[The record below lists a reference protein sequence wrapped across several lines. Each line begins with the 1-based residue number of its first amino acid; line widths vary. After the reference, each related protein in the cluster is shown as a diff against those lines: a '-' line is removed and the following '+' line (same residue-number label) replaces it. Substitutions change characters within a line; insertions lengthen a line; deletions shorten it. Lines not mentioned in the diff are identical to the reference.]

1 MIENDRPIGG
11 PSPDEAAVPEAEA
24 STSARSLESDADALS
39 EPVSPPATRKEA
51 RERDRAA
58 ATRRRSAASR
68 PPALP
73 ASSGAGS
80 NDTDASGPASK
91 RPPKVTVV
99 GVLGELLITAGV
111 VVMLFL
117 GWYVWLDDLISGSEQ
132 QAAGVEVQEQFQQ
145 EWERSEALTER
156 PAVDNGEPIVAEPA
170 AAGEVFATLY
180 VPRFGADYVRPIAG
194 GIDLRTVLN
203 NRQIGIGHYEQTQMP
218 GEMGN
223 FAIAAH
229 RTTFGAP
236 FADIGEL
243 RVGDMIYVETAD
255 GWYEYGFR
263 GLEYVWPSYVS
274 VLEPVPREPEVEAT
288 DRFLTM
294 TSCNPRFSSAERI
307 IAYAVMEN
315 WYPRAGGPPAALST
329 LVEAAGS

>member
-1 MIENDRPIGG
+1 MIENGRPHDGL
-11 PSPDEAAVPEAEA
+11 SPDEAAGPGVEPEA
-24 STSARSLESDADALS
+24 SVPLS
-39 EPVSPPATRKEA
+39 RKEA
-51 RERDRAA
+51 RERERA
-58 ATRRRSAASR
+58 
-68 PPALP
+68 
-73 ASSGAGS
+73 
-80 NDTDASGPASK
+80 ASK
-91 RPPKVTVV
+91 RARSSEAPASEQKSPEVGSTDAAPAKAAPKITVV

-117 GWYVWLDDLISGSEQ
+117 GWYVWLDDIISGTEQ
-132 QAAGVEVQEQFQQ
+132 QAAGVEVQQQLQQ
-145 EWERSEALTER
+145 EWERAEAITER
-156 PAVDNGEPIVAEPA
+156 PAVDNGEPVVAEPA
-170 AAGEVFATLY
+170 AAGEVFGTLI
-180 VPRFGADYVRPIAG
+180 VPRFGADWVRPIAG
-194 GIDLRTVLN
+194 GIDLSTVLN
-203 NRQIGIGHYEQTQMP
+203 NRQIGVGHYLDTQMP

-236 FADIGEL
+236 FANIAEL

-263 GLEYVWPSYVS
+263 GLEYVWPTYVS
-274 VLEPVPREPEVEAT
+274 VLEPVPREPSVEAT

-315 WYPRAGGPPAALST
+315 WYPRAEGPPAAISG

>member
-1 MIENDRPIGG
+1 MIENDRPGDG
-11 PSPDEAAVPEAEA
+11 LSPDEAAGPGDAISSSATSPSSAPVPDAAPLTRREARD
-24 STSARSLESDADALS
+24 RSLADT
-39 EPVSPPATRKEA
+39 VR
-51 RERDRAA
+51 
-58 ATRRRSAASR
+58 
-68 PPALP
+68 
-73 ASSGAGS
+73 SGAG
-80 NDTDASGPASK
+80 TPRASAPAK
-91 RPPKVTVV
+91 ITVV

-117 GWYVWLDDLISGSEQ
+117 GWYVWLDDLISGTEQ
-132 QAAGVEVQEQFQQ
+132 QAAGVVVQQQLQQ
-145 EWERSEALTER
+145 EWERSEAITDR
-156 PAVDNGEPIVAEPA
+156 PAIDNGEPVVAEPA
-170 AAGEVFATLY
+170 ADGEVFATLI
-180 VPRFGADYVRPIAG
+180 VPRFGADWVRPIAG

-203 NRQIGIGHYEQTQMP
+203 NRQIGVGHYPDTQMP
-218 GEMGN
+218 GEIGN

-236 FADIGEL
+236 FAEIAEL
-243 RVGDMIYVETAD
+243 RVGDLIYVETAD

-263 GLEYVWPSYVS
+263 GLEYVWPTYVS
-274 VLEPVPREPEVEAT
+274 VLEPVPREPSVEAT

-315 WYPRAGGPPAALST
+315 WYPRAGGPPAAISG

>member
-1 MIENDRPIGG
+1 MIENDRPDNGL
-11 PSPDEAAVPEAEA
+11 SPDEAEGPRVEAE
-24 STSARSLESDADALS
+24 SSAPSS
-39 EPVSPPATRKEA
+39 RKEA
-51 RERDRAA
+51 REREKAA
-58 ATRRRSAASR
+58 AKRTRLISPRSTSAAVTNAAVTNPTPTTAAAIDSDSTAE
-68 PPALP
+68 PPTKA
-73 ASSGAGS
+73 A
-80 NDTDASGPASK
+80 
-91 RPPKVTVV
+91 PKVTVV

-117 GWYVWLDDLISGSEQ
+117 GWYVWLDDIISGTEQ
-132 QAAGVEVQEQFQQ
+132 QAAGVEVQQQLQQ
-145 EWERSEALTER
+145 EWERSEAVTER
-156 PAVDNGEPIVAEPA
+156 PVIDNGEPIVAEPA
-170 AAGEVFATLY
+170 AEGEVFATLI
-180 VPRFGADYVRPIAG
+180 VPRFGADWVRPIAG
-194 GIDLRTVLN
+194 VIDLSTVLN
-203 NRQIGIGHYEQTQMP
+203 NRQIGVGHYLDTQMP

-236 FADIGEL
+236 FAEIAEL
-243 RVGDMIYVETAD
+243 RVGDLIYVETAD

-263 GLEYVWPSYVS
+263 GLEYVWPTYVS
-274 VLEPVPREPEVEAT
+274 VLEPVPREPSVEAT

-315 WYPRAGGPPAALST
+315 WYPRAGGPPAAISG

>member
-1 MIENDRPIGG
+1 MIENDQPGDG
-11 PSPDEAAVPEAEA
+11 LSPDEAAGPGDVISSSA
-24 STSARSLESDADALS
+24 TSPSSAPAPDAAPL
-39 EPVSPPATRKEA
+39 TRREA
-51 RERDRAA
+51 RERSLAD
-58 ATRRRSAASR
+58 
-68 PPALP
+68 PAR
-73 ASSGAGS
+73 SGAGPAR
-80 NDTDASGPASK
+80 ASAPAK
-91 RPPKVTVV
+91 ITVV

-117 GWYVWLDDLISGSEQ
+117 GWYVWLDDLISGTEQ
-132 QAAGVEVQEQFQQ
+132 QAAGVEVQQQLQQ
-145 EWERSEALTER
+145 EWERSEGITDR
-156 PAVDNGEPIVAEPA
+156 PAIDNGEPVVAEPPA
-170 AAGEVFATLY
+170 DGEVFATLI
-180 VPRFGADYVRPIAG
+180 VPRFGADWVRPIAG

-203 NRQIGIGHYEQTQMP
+203 NRQIGVGHYPDTQMP

-236 FADIGEL
+236 FAEIAEL
-243 RVGDMIYVETAD
+243 RVGDLIYVETAD

-263 GLEYVWPSYVS
+263 GLEYVWPTYVS
-274 VLEPVPREPEVEAT
+274 VLEPVPREPSVEAT

-315 WYPRAGGPPAALST
+315 WYPRADGPPAAISG

>member
-1 MIENDRPIGG
+1 MTENEGPVDEVSSGRVDGDRA
-11 PSPDEAAVPEAEA
+11 EVPQ
-24 STSARSLESDADALS
+24 LS
-39 EPVSPPATRKEA
+39 RREA
-51 RERDRAA
+51 RLSRA
-58 ATRRRSAASR
+58 RRPSR
-68 PPALP
+68 APVPITA
-73 ASSGAGS
+73 
-80 NDTDASGPASK
+80 
-91 RPPKVTVV
+91 V

-117 GWYVWLDDLISGSEQ
+117 GWYVWLDDIVSGTEQ
-132 QAAGVEVQEQFQQ
+132 QAAGVEVQQQLQQ
-145 EWERSEALTER
+145 EWERADAVTER
-156 PAVDNGEPIVAEPA
+156 TAIDNGEPVVAEPA
-170 AAGEVFATLY
+170 AAGDVFATLI
-180 VPRFGADYVRPIAG
+180 VPRFGADYVRPIAS
-194 GIDLRTVLN
+194 GIDLKTVLN
-203 NRQIGIGHYEQTQMP
+203 NRQIGVGHYPDTQMP

-236 FADIGEL
+236 FAEIGAL

-274 VLEPVPREPEVEAT
+274 VLEPVPREPDVAAT
-288 DRFLTM
+288 DRILTM

-315 WYPRAGGPPAALST
+315 WYPRAGGPPAALSGF
-329 LVEAAGS
+329 VEAATS